1 MAYKERKIT
10 IDVLMEGSGGEL
22 VFKEVKASR
31 HDLKE
36 LIEASRNPVIKH
48 NVFKAG
54 SGKKVKV

>member
-1 MAYKERKIT
+1 MTGKDRKVS

-22 VFKEVKASR
+22 VFKKVKTSR

-54 SGKKVKV
+54 SEKKIKV